1 VVVGFMSYEN
11 IYIYPTDT
19 VWGMGASIYLKK
31 AQEQI
36 AEIKKTS
43 GQKPLSMMF
52 YDLDDV
58 KTSFHLPGFM
68 DKTWLQDFFS
78 LETTLAVDMSRAKI
92 EIPSWI
98 NHGGSLVA
106 FRCVSNNALKYIMAK
121 VHAPITTTSLN
132 QTASPPITNKKEAL
146 AFCLKYCKSAQF
158 IEDDNQILSGRSS
171 TFVQFH
177 DLHKFSILRK
187 GALSDRVERYLGL

>member
-1 VVVGFMSYEN
+1 MVVGFMSYEN

-78 LETTLAVDMSRAKI
+78 LKTILAVDMRRAKI
-92 EIPSWI
+92 EIPS
-98 NHGGSLVA
+98 
-106 FRCVSNNALKYIMAK
+106 
-121 VHAPITTTSLN
+121 
-132 QTASPPITNKKEAL
+132 
-146 AFCLKYCKSAQF
+146 
-158 IEDDNQILSGRSS
+158 
-171 TFVQFH
+171 
-177 DLHKFSILRK
+177 
-187 GALSDRVERYLGL
+187 